1 MNTTE
6 QKAQFLL
13 SELNFIDDRF
23 LYESTVL
30 FAATRKKRKK
40 SIAIALICACL
51 ALCML
56 VLPTMMVAGLGV
68 LIFNDKEEPPL
79 DEMGEATPP
88 EKEILTEEEID
99 HTLFFSGSPMLIW
112 QQAGRS
118 EYCMVTLD
126 ADTFSR
132 LSYLSTQGSARDAD
146 DPAPQ
151 NKIWLCDGEGFVRSP
166 YLENTP
172 GNLYY
177 ATLFDYDPE
186 LVLSSA
192 LENDLTDLMS

>member
-13 SELNFIDDRF
+13 NELNFIDDRF

-30 FAATRKKRKK
+30 FAAARKKRKK
-40 SIAIALICACL
+40 NITVALICACL

-56 VLPTMMVAGLGV
+56 VLPTMMAAGLGV
-68 LIFNDKEEPPL
+68 LIFNNKEEPPH
-79 DEMGEATPP
+79 DSIGDAPP

-112 QQAGRS
+112 QQAGSS

-126 ADTFSR
+126 ADTFRR
-132 LSYLSTQGSARDAD
+132 LSYLSTQGYERDAD

-186 LVLSSA
+186 LVLSNA
-192 LENDLTDLMS
+192 LENDLKDLMS